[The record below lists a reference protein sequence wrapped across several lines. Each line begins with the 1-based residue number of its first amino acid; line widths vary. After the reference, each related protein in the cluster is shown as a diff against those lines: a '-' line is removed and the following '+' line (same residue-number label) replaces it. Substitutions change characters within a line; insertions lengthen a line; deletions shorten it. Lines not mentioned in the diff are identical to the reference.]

1 MPRRWRRPMLN
12 MREYSEAEK
21 QMIFE
26 TVDSKGFKLIMEA
39 INDAILSLRLP
50 KNVDRKRN
58 FRDIAIQTLG
68 KSYAVRKMEKV
79 MKQIYDIKPIKK
91 KEPHSWA

>member
-1 MPRRWRRPMLN
+1 MLN